1 MRWQNADNLRST
13 GDTFVHEAE
22 SIWQRTS
29 TLEPSLHAC
38 GTEILATFAGLRPG
52 RQGGARIELEERT
65 AGRVIV
71 HNYGAGGTGYQAGLG
86 MGMEAVGLA
95 LPHLS
100 KTLSNHD
107 VVNLHAAEMSQG
119 RANL

>member
-1 MRWQNADNLRST
+1 MLRST
-13 GDTFVHEAE
+13 GDTFSHETA

-29 TLEPSLHAC
+29 SLEPSLC
-38 GTEILATFAGLRPG
+38 TSDTEVLAAFAGLRPG
-52 RQGGARIELEERT
+52 RQGGARIELENRE
-65 AGRVIV
+65 AGRIVV

-100 KTLSNHD
+100 KTLSSN
-107 VVNLHAAEMSQG
+107 VVVDLHTVGSNGG
-119 RANL
+119 RAHL

>member
-1 MRWQNADNLRST
+1 MIRST
-13 GDTFVHEAE
+13 GDTFAHETE

-29 TLEPSLHAC
+29 SLEPSLC
-38 GTEILATFAGLRPG
+38 TSGTEVLATFAGLRPG
-52 RQGGARIELEERT
+52 RQDGTRIELEKRE
-65 AGRVIV
+65 AGRIVV

-100 KTLSNHD
+100 KTLSSD
-107 VVNLHAAEMSQG
+107 AVVNVHAAKPSGG

>member
-1 MRWQNADNLRST
+1 MLRST
-13 GDTFVHEAE
+13 GDTFAHEAE

-29 TLEPSLHAC
+29 ALEPSLHAS
-38 GTEILATFAGLRPG
+38 GTEVLATFAGLRPG
-52 RQGGARIELEERT
+52 RQGGARIELEERE
-65 AGRVIV
+65 AGRIVV

-100 KTLSNHD
+100 KTLSGQD
-107 VVNLHAAEMSQG
+107 VVDLYADEQSAG